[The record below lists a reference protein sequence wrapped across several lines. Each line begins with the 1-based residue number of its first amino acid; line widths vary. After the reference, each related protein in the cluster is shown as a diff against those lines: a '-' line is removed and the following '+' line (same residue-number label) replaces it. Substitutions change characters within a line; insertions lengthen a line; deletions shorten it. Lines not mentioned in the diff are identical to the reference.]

1 MIREMQVKGKSSQK
15 KLPLIQS
22 DDSPMKVVQKEG
34 LDVKYLI
41 QNKQY
46 KGLEGG

>member
-1 MIREMQVKGKSSQK
+1 MLQLMQNKSKNSAK

-34 LDVKYLI
+34 LDVKQLI
-41 QNKQY
+41 QNQKY
-46 KGLEGG
+46 KGIESS